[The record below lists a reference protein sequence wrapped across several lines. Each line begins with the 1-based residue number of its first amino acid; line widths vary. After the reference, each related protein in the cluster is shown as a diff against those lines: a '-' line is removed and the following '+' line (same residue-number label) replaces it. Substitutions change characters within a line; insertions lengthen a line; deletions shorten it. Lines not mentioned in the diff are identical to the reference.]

1 MSPWNLSRGVRLK
14 MKEINVLILSAGRR
28 VELIQ
33 CFKRASNELSIQ
45 SNIIAVDS
53 SSLSPALY
61 IADRFYIIPKI
72 DDISYLS
79 KLIEICKYEKIS
91 IIIPTID
98 PELPFLA
105 INKDLIEMKTGSKV
119 LISSREVIETF
130 GSKLQAYNYFV
141 KNNIP
146 TTNNISLV
154 DINNG
159 TVSFPL
165 FIKPN
170 RGSSS
175 LNAYKINNINE
186 LELYTKIIPDF
197 ILQEFIEGEEY
208 TVDAFLDFQSNI
220 ISVVPRLRIST
231 RSGEIL
237 KGKTIR
243 DESIIDFVKKI
254 LIKIK
259 PIGQITIQLF
269 KTQTC
274 MKIIE
279 INPRFGGGAPM
290 SIFAGAN
297 SPKFIYQLIMGDKI
311 NYTND
316 FRDNMTF
323 LRYDQTLVL
332 NNE

>member
-1 MSPWNLSRGVRLK
+1 

-61 IADRFYIIPKI
+61 IADKFYIIPKI
-72 DDISYLS
+72 DDINYLS
-79 KLIEICKYEKIS
+79 KLIEICIKEKIS

-98 PELPFLA
+98 TELPYLA
-105 INKDLIEMKTGSKV
+105 INKDLIEMKTDAKV
-119 LISSREVIETF
+119 LVSSREVIDTF
-130 GSKLQAYNYFV
+130 GSKLKAYNYFV

-146 TTNNISLV
+146 TPNIISQV
-154 DINNG
+154 DINKG
-159 TVSFPL
+159 KASFPL

-175 LNAYKINNINE
+175 LNAYRVNDSNE

-197 ILQEFIEGEEY
+197 ILQEYIEGEEY
-208 TVDAFLDFQSNI
+208 TVDAFLDFQSKI

-231 RSGEIL
+231 RAGEIL
-237 KGKTIR
+237 KGKTTR

-254 LIKIK
+254 LTKIK
-259 PIGQITIQLF
+259 PIGQVTIQLF
-269 KTQTC
+269 KTQTD
-274 MKIIE
+274 MKVIE

-290 SIFAGAN
+290 SIYAGAN
-297 SPKFIYQLIMGDKI
+297 SPRFIYQLIMGNEI

-316 FRDNMTF
+316 FKDNMTF